1 MILERTSVSCPGTTN
16 SDLIIIYVRN
26 LCLCSG
32 IRPIYNSWISN
43 VFTSIVPSYS
53 IQSLFQEVGIKVDGY
68 MGSTS
73 PKRHFNSLDIAVC
86 TIERANGLINR
97 LIEENKMDL
106 LGEKIFPIAI
116 FWWNG
121 VELLWFLY
129 VPCFL
134 L

>member
-1 MILERTSVSCPGTTN
+1 M
-16 SDLIIIYVRN
+16 
-26 LCLCSG
+26 
-32 IRPIYNSWISN
+32 
-43 VFTSIVPSYS
+43 
-53 IQSLFQEVGIKVDGY
+53 DGY

-116 FWWNG
+116 F
-121 VELLWFLY
+121 
-129 VPCFL
+129 
-134 L
+134 